1 MTTAIVTVEDGCIV
15 SAKTNYQGFTYNPA
29 TNLCAPTNNRVV
41 RKWAVVRDVF
51 PELVRGRS
59 FMDLG
64 ANFGFFN
71 FKALECGAAHTIG
84 IEAHE
89 PYHAALAAALARVPV
104 PGLEWVC
111 ARWPT
116 THQADVVMALSL
128 VHHLA
133 MKTPL
138 ERILDDLR
146 AGAHEAVIA
155 EWIDPEDK
163 QATRK
168 GLHERPEYTRARWL
182 ALARERF
189 STVELLGH
197 GHHDTRLVY
206 LLGV

>member
-15 SAKTNYQGFTYNPA
+15 SPGSNYQGFRYDPVANACT
-29 TNLCAPTNNRVV
+29 PTSNKTR
-41 RKWAVVRDVF
+41 RKWGAVASVF
-51 PELVRGRS
+51 PALVCGRT

-71 FKALECGAAHTIG
+71 FKALECGATHTIG

-89 PYHAALAAALARVPV
+89 PYHAALAAVLEQVPV

-116 THQADVVMALSL
+116 PHQADVVMALSL

-146 AGAHEAVIA
+146 AGTRRAVLA

-163 QATRK
+163 QAVRK

-182 ALARERF
+182 ALCRERF
-189 STVELLGH
+189 ASVELLGH
-197 GHHDTRLVY
+197 GHHETRLVY